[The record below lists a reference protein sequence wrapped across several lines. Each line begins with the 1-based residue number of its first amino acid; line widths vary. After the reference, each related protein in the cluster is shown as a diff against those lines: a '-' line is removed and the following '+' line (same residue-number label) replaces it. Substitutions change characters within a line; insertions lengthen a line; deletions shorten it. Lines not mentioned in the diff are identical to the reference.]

1 MTWRT
6 ELPIAFID
14 TETTGTDW
22 AVDRVVEVAVITT
35 LGGNETSRKSW
46 LVNPGITIPAA
57 ATEVHGIRDADV
69 ANAPRFAEVA
79 FELAA
84 FIGEHQC
91 AGYNA
96 RFDRAMLLAEYLRTG
111 SAPPWWT
118 MASEHW
124 IDVYAWAKAHAPFIK
139 KADGGH
145 KLGSVAARL
154 GVAAGAAHRALGD
167 CETTASVLAV
177 LSESRLHQRN
187 GIDYMPDDLE
197 DLILHQRRIQADNEA
212 SFLAH
217 VIRKRIAEREAAA

>member
-6 ELPIAFID
+6 ELPIAIVD
-14 TETTGTDW
+14 CETTGTDW

-35 LGGNETSRKSW
+35 LGGNETGRKSW
-46 LVNPGITIPAA
+46 LMNPGIPIPAESTA
-57 ATEVHGIRDADV
+57 IHGITDADV
-69 ANAPRFAEVA
+69 ATAPRFSEIA

-111 SAPPWWT
+111 SVPPWWT
-118 MASEHW
+118 FAGEHW
-124 IDVYAWAKAHAPFIK
+124 IDVYAWAKAHNPFVK
-139 KADGGH
+139 KTDGGH
-145 KLGSVAARL
+145 KLGAVAARF
-154 GVAAGAAHRALGD
+154 GVTIGTAHRALGD
-167 CETTASVLAV
+167 CETTSGVLAV

-187 GIDYMPDDLE
+187 GIEYMPDDLE

-212 SFLAH
+212 GFLAH